1 MQVSSVELEPI
12 SHALN
17 WESDLVELNGLDCT
31 DNTVV
36 MKLLVLQELENKC
49 AFLHCVINRRLNRK
63 KNWLSSIISLNHNQ
77 TLCEHLVSASDRL
90 KNKRTEYKEV

>member
-12 SHALN
+12 FHALN

-49 AFLHCVINRRLNRK
+49 AFLDCVINRRLNRK
-63 KNWLSSIISLNHNQ
+63 KIGF
-77 TLCEHLVSASDRL
+77 LVFFH
-90 KNKRTEYKEV
+90 